1 MIVGAATEVLAGEG
15 CIITA
20 GGIDSHI
27 HFICPQQIDEAIS
40 AGMSGLLDRTASERR
55 IVSTIL
61 RSGPSTAEELQ
72 VVLHDIDG
80 ADLLSALALLKG
92 DGAITEEDGRY
103 RTVQKRATKSGAA
116 DILDRI
122 GGL

>member
-1 MIVGAATEVLAGEG
+1 VAIE
-15 CIITA
+15 
-20 GGIDSHI
+20 DSVVRSLSR
-27 HFICPQQIDEAIS
+27 EAIS

-61 RSGPSTAEELQ
+61 RSGPSTTEEIQ
-72 VVLHDIDG
+72 AVLHDINE

-103 RTVQKRATKSGAA
+103 RTVQKRATKTGAA